1 MSQPQRTEQQIRRRI
16 ADYCLQIF
24 EMAARMA
31 GLAFGGRTKQRSDI
45 ALPVDVRFSRK
56 IQMAAICQ

>member
-1 MSQPQRTEQQIRRRI
+1 MSQPQRAEQQIRRRI

-31 GLAFGGRTKQRSDI
+31 GLAFGGTKQRSDI